1 MPRYELSDRQWDRI
15 ASFFPHRTHDGNVG
29 HPFNDPRSLVNGI
42 LWVLHTGAPWR
53 DLPERYGPWETVF
66 GRFNAWRKDGTWSR
80 IVTSL
85 LDELDDQGRID
96 HDLWCI
102 DGSVIRASRAAAGA
116 EKKPTVPNR
125 LGGRKSAQTEE
136 PSDHALRRSRG
147 GFGTKVHLVCDSKG
161 FILALRI
168 TAGQVHESK
177 AFEETMAQRLIS
189 DRRGRRRWPDRLAAD
204 KGYSYPRIRIWC
216 NKRWIK
222 AVIPTRSNQPR
233 EPRFARPRIAVAT

>member
-1 MPRYELSDRQWDRI
+1 M
-15 ASFFPHRTHDGNVG
+15 G
-29 HPFNDPRSLVNGI
+29 HPLNDPRSLVNGI

-53 DLPERYGPWETVF
+53 DLPERNGPWETVF

-116 EKKPTVPNR
+116 GKKTDRSQPA
-125 LGGRKSAQTEE
+125 GRAKVVQTEE
-136 PSDHALRRSRG
+136 PSDYALGRSRG
-147 GFGTKVHLVCDSKG
+147 GFGTKVHLVCDRKG

-177 AFEETMAQRLIS
+177 AFEGTMARRLIP

-216 NKRWIK
+216 NKRRIK
-222 AVIPTRSNQPR
+222 AMIPIREARSQLPCLVVSR
-233 EPRFARPRIAVAT
+233 HHGSGPQTPIAKQTLE